1 MKKLTMLTFSLFC
14 FCLTAFS
21 VMAAG
26 NAEKGKALFND
37 AKLGTSGKTCNSCHN
52 EGKGLD
58 KSGEKKE
65 ISLMGKKYTS
75 LEDAI
80 NFCIEN
86 PLKGKAL
93 DPKSQEMQD
102 LVAYIKSLKK

>member
-1 MKKLTMLTFSLFC
+1 MKNSTIIVSGLFSFFL
-14 FCLTAFS
+14 AAS
-21 VMAAG
+21 PVMAAG

-37 AKLGTSGKTCNSCHN
+37 VKLGTSGKTCNSCHN

-65 ISLMGKKYTS
+65 MMVMGKKYTT

-80 NFCIEN
+80 NFCIEK
-86 PLKGKAL
+86 PLKGKTL